1 MNDIKTMASQRKD
14 VQINL
19 RVPPELAEMLDREA
33 RKTRT
38 NRSWVIR
45 EALHR
50 YLGDDDR
57 PPDQTND

>member
-1 MNDIKTMASQRKD
+1 MASQRKD

-50 YLGDDDR
+50 YFDGGIAPDGD
-57 PPDQTND
+57 PSTPD

>member
-1 MNDIKTMASQRKD
+1 MTSQRKD

-45 EALHR
+45 EALHI
-50 YLGDDDR
+50 YFNGNGAPSGEPKL
-57 PPDQTND
+57 PD

>member
-1 MNDIKTMASQRKD
+1 MASQRKD

-19 RVPPELAEMLDREA
+19 RVPPDLAEMLDREA

-50 YLGDDDR
+50 YFDGEHRNSSDGLPQDID
-57 PPDQTND
+57 

>member
-1 MNDIKTMASQRKD
+1 MTSNKKD

-19 RVPPELAEMLDREA
+19 RVPPDLAEMLDRAA
-33 RKTRT
+33 RQTRT

-50 YLGDDDR
+50 YFDR
-57 PPDQTND
+57 DGSQNGTMQDSD